1 MYIVRRRVPSLLPPR
16 SEGGQRRDDGS
27 GIHNGI
33 KVKKNMLKT
42 GWPSRDC
49 PFRPAGHRALQG
61 GP

>member
-1 MYIVRRRVPSLLPPR
+1 MFIVCRRVPSLLPPH

-42 GWPSRDC
+42 G
-49 PFRPAGHRALQG
+49 
-61 GP
+61 